1 MWVITTPIP
10 IFPLSLVLLPGA
22 DVPLHIFEPRYR
34 AMIRDVNGAS
44 RRFGLIAPPASTAE
58 ADLPTGRVGCIARIT
73 GVEAMDDGRLN
84 ITVVGAERFRF
95 DTYVDGGTAYRMAHV
110 VPYDDLPAA
119 DDVLAAAEARVR
131 DVATR
136 AMRASMTVHDA
147 KADQPELDAD
157 PRTLSF
163 QVAQMLRVSNE
174 VLYDLLADRN
184 PLSRLERV
192 EAMIREGLGPIEGA
206 AELHVRAKTN
216 GHHHGPPPD

>member
-1 MWVITTPIP
+1 VITTPIP
-10 IFPLSLVLLPGA
+10 VFPLSLVLLPGA

-34 AMIRDVNGAS
+34 AMIRDVNDTS
-44 RRFGLIAPPASTAE
+44 RRFGLIAPPANTAE
-58 ADLPTGRVGCIARIT
+58 SDLPAGRVGCIAHIT
-73 GVEAMDDGRLN
+73 GVQTLDDGRLN
-84 ITVVGAERFRF
+84 ITVEGAERFRF
-95 DTYVDGGTAYRMAHV
+95 ETYVDGGTPYRMGHV
-110 VPYDDLPAA
+110 ASYEDLPSS
-119 DDVLAAAEARVR
+119 DDALAAAEARVR
-131 DVATR
+131 EVATR

-147 KADQPELDAD
+147 KTELPELDAD

-174 VLYDLLADRN
+174 VLYDLLADRD

>member
-1 MWVITTPIP
+1 MITTPIP
-10 IFPLSLVLLPGA
+10 VFPLSLVLLPGA

-34 AMIRDVNGAS
+34 AMIRDVNDTS
-44 RRFGLIAPPASTAE
+44 RRFGLIAPPSNTAE
-58 ADLPTGRVGCIARIT
+58 ADLPAGRVGCIAQIT
-73 GVEAMDDGRLN
+73 GVETLDDGRLN
-84 ITVVGAERFRF
+84 IAVVGAERFRF
-95 DTYVDGGTAYRMAHV
+95 ETYVDAGTPYRMAHV
-110 VPYDDLPAA
+110 VEYDDLPTSP
-119 DDVLAAAEARVR
+119 DLLVAAEARLR
-131 DVATR
+131 EVAIR
-136 AMRASMTVHDA
+136 AIRASMTVHDST
-147 KADQPELDAD
+147 ADLPELHAD
-157 PRTLSF
+157 PRTLPF